1 MKISEDGVRLICSFE
16 GYHKKLSN
24 GDCTAYQTYLG
35 NGKYDIPTIG
45 YGCTS
50 GVKMGDVWTEEK
62 ARDELRKELAKHE
75 SYVTQYVTVPIGQNE
90 FDALV
95 SFSYN
100 CGPANLK
107 KLVSRLNKGDR
118 TGTAK
123 AFLLYVKAQG
133 QTLPGLVSRRTRES
147 ALFKNPAQQPED
159 PFMPQTVTAS
169 AEPVKPATAATAA
182 GAAAV
187 VATQTLPGLPIPS
200 VPPEIADSVTNVT
213 AWKTVA
219 EHAGA
224 IKTWAV
230 AQPTMALGLSITVA
244 AFYLYS
250 KRGQSQ

>member
-1 MKISEDGVRLICSFE
+1 MSKWE
-16 GYHKKLSN
+16 
-24 GDCTAYQTYLG
+24 
-35 NGKYDIPTIG
+35 
-45 YGCTS
+45 
-50 GVKMGDVWTEEK
+50 MWTENK

-147 ALFKNPAQQPED
+147 ALFLKPIAAPEE
-159 PFMPQTVTAS
+159 PFMPQTVSAS

-187 VATQTLPGLPIPS
+187 AATQVIPGLPLPA
-200 VPPEIADSVTNVT
+200 VPPEITDSITNVT
-213 AWKTVA
+213 ALKGIGEQLWTLKEWA
-219 EHAGA
+219 ASQPMLAGA
-224 IKTWAV
+224 LSV
-230 AQPTMALGLSITVA
+230 SITG
-244 AFYLYS
+244 FYLWS
-250 KRGQSQ
+250 KKRAAQ